1 MIHVSADVP
10 SFLRRIIMYTICGI
24 WADVMRMGLLPEE
37 KGKHD
42 ADWWVEH
49 QNEIEFTLR
58 VLMGLGL
65 AFTPNHK
72 GILGQSPEHAE
83 TQEVK
88 PSNAMKRLHRYSRA
102 HYRYRDERDKQ
113 LMASVAQSTGREP
126 RRSA

>member
-1 MIHVSADVP
+1 MI
-10 SFLRRIIMYTICGI
+10 TICGI
-24 WADVMRMGLLPEE
+24 LTDVLRMGLLPEE

-42 ADWWVEH
+42 ADWWLEH
-49 QNEIEFTLR
+49 QNEIKFTLR

-65 AFTPNHK
+65 AFTPNPK
-72 GILGQSPEHAE
+72 RNLGQSPKHAE
-83 TQEVK
+83 TVEVK

-113 LMASVAQSTGREP
+113 LRASLAQSTGRDP

>member
-1 MIHVSADVP
+1 MH
-10 SFLRRIIMYTICGI
+10 TICGI
-24 WADVMRMGLLPEE
+24 WADVMRMRLLPEE

-49 QNEIEFTLR
+49 QNEIAFTLR

-65 AFTPNHK
+65 AFTPNHNR
-72 GILGQSPEHAE
+72 ILGQSPKHTE
-83 TQEVK
+83 TLEVK

-113 LMASVAQSTGREP
+113 LTASVAKSTGREP
-126 RRSA
+126 QRSA